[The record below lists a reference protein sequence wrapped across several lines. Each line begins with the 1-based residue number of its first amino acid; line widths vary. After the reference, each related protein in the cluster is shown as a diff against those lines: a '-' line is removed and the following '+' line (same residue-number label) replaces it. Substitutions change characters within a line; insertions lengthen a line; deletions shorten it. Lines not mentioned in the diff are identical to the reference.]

1 MEDEG
6 DEPFSKLYDG
16 GVYFTSPTVIL
27 AGDEEEV
34 TVAWSMPADDTANA
48 NAAGT
53 GRVVYVATA
62 AFTSMN
68 NAANRTG
75 RARRGASL
83 IDQPT
88 LTRFH
93 VQVLRSAAGKQA

>member
-16 GVYFTSPTVIL
+16 GVYFASPTVIL

-34 TVAWSMPADDTANA
+34 TVAWSMPADDDA

-83 IDQPT
+83 IDQPS